1 MFDAPSMITEKA
13 NVDEVNEIEKN
24 ISIIMKDFDKTTKK
38 VCDYIR
44 DIGYEKNVDRD
55 SLKIIL
61 GRMGQLLKSISKNIL
76 QSFSLVEEIYPGT
89 MDELKKERLEFYRN
103 LAFGISEVAYHGIV
117 CINFVIPYIEDPV
130 EQEKEKEAMAD
141 HVAKCIKV
149 AAVHGIDIRKIIDR
163 FIDLKSYSFMT
174 FEDAARHV
182 KNAKRVFEETG
193 NRVVYEVSI
202 EKIHSAKILYMI
214 RVGVVEAKNHQ
225 AEESNEKIINMMI
238 YNPHGYDED
247 LFGLIGN
254 ETIFLDLE
262 EKVQKGFIPENIST
276 NKVIH

>member
-13 NVDEVNEIEKN
+13 NTDEVNEIEKN
-24 ISIIMKDFDKTTKK
+24 VSIIMKDFDKTTQK

-55 SLKIIL
+55 FMKIIMA
-61 GRMGQLLKSISKNIL
+61 RIGQLLKSISKNIL
-76 QSFSLVEEIYPGT
+76 RSFSLVEEIYPGT

-130 EQEKEKEAMAD
+130 EQEKEKEAMTD
-141 HVAKCIKV
+141 HVVKCIKV
-149 AAVHGIDIRKIIDR
+149 AAVHGIDIRNIIDS
-163 FIDLKSYSFMT
+163 FIDLKSYSFMS

-193 NRVVYEVSI
+193 NRVVHEVSI

-214 RVGVVEAKNHQ
+214 KVGVIEASLQ
-225 AEESNEKIINMMI
+225 TEESNEKIINMMI